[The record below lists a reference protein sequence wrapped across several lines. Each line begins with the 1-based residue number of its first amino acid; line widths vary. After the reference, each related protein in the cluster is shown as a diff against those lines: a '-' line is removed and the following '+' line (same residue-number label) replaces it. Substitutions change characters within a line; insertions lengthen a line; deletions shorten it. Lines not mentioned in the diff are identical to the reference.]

1 MAETA
6 KGTKFIRVSGYTKAT
21 GTKVPTHDRSTPH
34 TSHGAEPKRPA
45 AKPSRRSGR

>member
-6 KGTKFIRVSGYTKAT
+6 KGHKIVRIKGYTRSD

-34 TSHGAEPKRPA
+34 TSSGPKRQTTR
-45 AKPSRRSGR
+45 KSTRRSSR